1 MLHASLWEE
10 DGGQR
15 TAVGDGAKQFWLEEE
30 VAESRRVDAHIGPLL
45 FVFAVG
51 CSIGAGGRGGGLLG
65 GFGGLGLESLL
76 VLLVVDQV
84 FRVVRGHAFTCM

>member
-15 TAVGDGAKQFWLEEE
+15 TAVGDGAKQFRLEEE
-30 VAESRRVDAHIGPLL
+30 VAESCRVDAYIRPLL